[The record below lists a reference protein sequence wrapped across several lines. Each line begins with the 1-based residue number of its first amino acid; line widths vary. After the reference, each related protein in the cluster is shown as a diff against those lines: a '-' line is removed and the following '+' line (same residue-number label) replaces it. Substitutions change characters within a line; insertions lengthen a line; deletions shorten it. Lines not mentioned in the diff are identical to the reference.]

1 MNTLKTNSRR
11 RHMTSVYDDSSKESY
26 ALFTTELGVF
36 SAIALTNPKDTPSE
50 GVGITI
56 AKQRAIIKYWQAVK
70 RKTRIELNALMD
82 MYSSIQDMRDF
93 NYDSLEARRMRRA
106 IYEKEDDI
114 KQIRKNIEEC
124 RKIIHDVL
132 ANWERICSPL

>member
-1 MNTLKTNSRR
+1 MNILNTNSRR
-11 RHMTSVYDDSSKESY
+11 RHMISRYHNINNKSY
-26 ALFTTELGVF
+26 ALFMTELGTF
-36 SAIALTNPKDTPSE
+36 TASATTNPMDTPSE

-56 AKQRAIIKYWQAVK
+56 AKQRATIKYWQAVK

-82 MYSSIQDMRDF
+82 MYSGIQDMRDF

-132 ANWERICSPL
+132 AEWEKICSL

>member
-1 MNTLKTNSRR
+1 MNALNTNSRR
-11 RHMTSVYDDSSKESY
+11 RHMTSCYDDSSKESY
-26 ALFTTELGVF
+26 AQFTTELGMF
-36 SAIALTNPKDTPSE
+36 TAIAMTNPKDTSSKDI
-50 GVGITI
+50 GITI
-56 AKQRAIIKYWQAVK
+56 AEQRATIKYWQAVK

-82 MYSSIQDMRDF
+82 MYSGIQDMRDF

-114 KQIRKNIEEC
+114 KQIRKNIEKC

-132 ANWERICSPL
+132 ADWERICSPL

>member
-1 MNTLKTNSRR
+1 MNTLNTNSRR
-11 RHMTSVYDDSSKESY
+11 RHMISRYDDSSKESY
-26 ALFTTELGVF
+26 AQFTTELGMF
-36 SAIALTNPKDTPSE
+36 TAIAMTNPKDTPSE

-56 AKQRAIIKYWQAVK
+56 AKQRATIKYWQAVK
-70 RKTRIELNALMD
+70 YKTRIELNALMD
-82 MYSSIQDMRDF
+82 MYSGIQDMRDF

-114 KQIRKNIEEC
+114 EQIRKNIEEC

-132 ANWERICSPL
+132 ANWEKICSL